1 MKIFKFGGAS
11 IKDALGVKNIAHIL
25 HQEGASNCLLVIS
38 AMGKMTN
45 AFENIVNSYV
55 NNDQEKLTESID
67 FTINY
72 HTKIISDLF
81 QDEHEIHQNI
91 TILFGEMIH
100 FLAKNIAKEYDY
112 LYDQIVCYGELLS
125 TTIVSE
131 YLTDIGVTNT
141 WKDVRKLV
149 ITDAVYRDATLNWL
163 ETEQLIKTQIDS
175 SKLTIVQGFIG
186 GHSNGNT
193 TTLGREGSDYTAGIF
208 AYCLDAKNVTI
219 WKDVLGVLNA
229 DPREFKETQLL
240 NHISYEETI
249 EMAFYGAS
257 VIHPKTIK
265 PIQNKQIPLYV
276 RSFNDLNS
284 PGTKVSS
291 GITIEPIVPCFIVKK
306 NQVLISISTRDFSFM
321 VEDNISDIFKLLHT
335 YQLRVNLIQNSAISF
350 SVCVDN
356 HFNHFDQFYDEI
368 KLVFKA
374 SFIKGVDLYTVR
386 HFTNNSLNK
395 INNLGRSIL
404 SQINKNTAQIII
416 QKKINEQYFI
426 FLVMFV
432 DTRSFHLWS

>member
-186 GHSNGNT
+186 GNSNGNT

-321 VEDNISDIFKLLHT
+321 VEENISDIFKLLHT

-395 INNLGRSIL
+395 IHNLGRSIL

-416 QKKINEQYFI
+416 QKK
-426 FLVMFV
+426 
-432 DTRSFHLWS
+432 

>member
-186 GHSNGNT
+186 GNSNGNT
-193 TTLGREGSDYTAGIF
+193 TTLGREGSDYTAAIF

-356 HFNHFDQFYDEI
+356 SFNHFDQFYDEI

-395 INNLGRSIL
+395 IHNLGRSIL

-416 QKKINEQYFI
+416 QKK
-426 FLVMFV
+426 
-432 DTRSFHLWS
+432 

>member
-11 IKDALGVKNIAHIL
+11 IKDALGVKNVAHIL

-186 GHSNGNT
+186 GNSNGNT

-240 NHISYEETI
+240 NQISYEETI

-321 VEDNISDIFKLLHT
+321 VEENISDIFKLLHT

-356 HFNHFDQFYDEI
+356 SFNHFDQFYDEI

-395 INNLGRSIL
+395 IHNLGRSIL

-416 QKKINEQYFI
+416 QKK
-426 FLVMFV
+426 
-432 DTRSFHLWS
+432 

>member
-1 MKIFKFGGAS
+1 M
-11 IKDALGVKNIAHIL
+11 
-25 HQEGASNCLLVIS
+25 LVIS

-186 GHSNGNT
+186 GNSNGNT

-395 INNLGRSIL
+395 IHNLGRSIL

-416 QKKINEQYFI
+416 QKK
-426 FLVMFV
+426 
-432 DTRSFHLWS
+432 

>member
-11 IKDALGVKNIAHIL
+11 IKDALGVKNVANIL
-25 HQEGASNCLLVIS
+25 QQEGASNCLLVIS

-55 NNDQEKLTESID
+55 NNDQEKLVESID

-72 HTKIISDLF
+72 HTKIINDLF
-81 QDEHEIHQNI
+81 QDEHVIHQNI

-149 ITDAVYRDATLNWL
+149 ITDALHRDATLNWL

-186 GHSNGNT
+186 GNSNGNT
-193 TTLGREGSDYTAGIF
+193 TTLGREGSDYTAAIF

-240 NHISYEETI
+240 NQISYEETI

-306 NQVLISISTRDFSFM
+306 NQVLVSISTRDFSFM

-356 HFNHFDQFYDEI
+356 SFNHFDQFYDEI

-395 INNLGRSIL
+395 IHNLGRSIL

-416 QKKINEQYFI
+416 QKK
-426 FLVMFV
+426 
-432 DTRSFHLWS
+432 

>member
-11 IKDALGVKNIAHIL
+11 IKDALGVKNVAHIL

-186 GHSNGNT
+186 GNSNGNT

-321 VEDNISDIFKLLHT
+321 VEENISDIFKLLHT

-356 HFNHFDQFYDEI
+356 RFNHFDQFYDEI

-395 INNLGRSIL
+395 IHNLGRSIL

-416 QKKINEQYFI
+416 QKK
-426 FLVMFV
+426 
-432 DTRSFHLWS
+432 

>member
-291 GITIEPIVPCFIVKK
+291 GITIDPIVPCFIVKK

-356 HFNHFDQFYDEI
+356 RFNHFDQFYDEI

-395 INNLGRSIL
+395 IHNLGRSIL

-416 QKKINEQYFI
+416 QKK
-426 FLVMFV
+426 
-432 DTRSFHLWS
+432 

>member
-240 NHISYEETI
+240 NQISYEETI

-284 PGTKVSS
+284 SGTKVSS

-306 NQVLISISTRDFSFM
+306 NQVLVSISTRDFSFM

-395 INNLGRSIL
+395 IHNLGRSIL

-416 QKKINEQYFI
+416 QKK
-426 FLVMFV
+426 
-432 DTRSFHLWS
+432 

>member
-186 GHSNGNT
+186 GNSNGNT

-321 VEDNISDIFKLLHT
+321 VEENISDIFKLLHT

-356 HFNHFDQFYDEI
+356 SFNHFDQFYDEI

-395 INNLGRSIL
+395 IHNLGRSIL

-416 QKKINEQYFI
+416 QKK
-426 FLVMFV
+426 
-432 DTRSFHLWS
+432 